1 MFHAIMID
9 QGGER
14 VDGVRCA
21 RPIVEDMQLERWGFT
36 FSTWPVGGVTGV
48 LNGAPVDLRVLEREA
63 ARVRPGVGEGVHDW
77 QEIASS
83 MCTI

>member
-1 MFHAIMID
+1 MFHATMID
-9 QGGER
+9 ESGEC

-36 FSTWPVGGVTGV
+36 FSTWPAGGVTGV

-63 ARVRPGVGEGVHDW
+63 ARVRPGGSGGRGGC
-77 QEIASS
+77 A
-83 MCTI
+83 